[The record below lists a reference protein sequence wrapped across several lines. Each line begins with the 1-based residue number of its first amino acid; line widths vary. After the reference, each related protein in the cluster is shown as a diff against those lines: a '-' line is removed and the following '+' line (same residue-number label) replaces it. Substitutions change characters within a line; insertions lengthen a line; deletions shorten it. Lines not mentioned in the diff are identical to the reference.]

1 MAKFAKKGKEKNT
14 EALDTLKREWKEGV
28 FRRLYLFHGQEHFL
42 RDHYLKQLR
51 EKLTAGPM
59 QDFNDHRFTRE
70 TMDLVQLADAV
81 EALPMMAPCTL
92 VEIDDCDLGA
102 FNDAETEQLTAILSD
117 IPDYCT
123 VVMVFDTVPL
133 KTNERQKELKK
144 SLSQGLSVEFTCQNQ
159 RELNGWIRR
168 RFRSH
173 GKDIDD
179 RLCEHLTFL
188 TGGTMT
194 ALASEIEKIAAF
206 SSSAVVTQQDIAGVV
221 IPVLDAQVFELT
233 DAITAGEYE
242 TALITLRTLIQM
254 QEEPIAILGAIGGQ
268 LRRLMYARTAM
279 NAGKGESGVAEL
291 IKLATGR
298 EPHPYVLQKTV
309 TAARRLPETFFH
321 TAMQA
326 CLDADR
332 SLKGYGDAQR
342 ALELLI
348 LTLAQEVRRG

>member
-1 MAKFAKKGKEKNT
+1 MAKKEKDT
-14 EALDTLKREWKEGV
+14 EAFETLKRELKEGV

-42 RDHYLKQLR
+42 RDHYLQMLR

-59 QDFNDHRFTRE
+59 QDFNDHRFTQE
-70 TMDLVQLADAV
+70 NMDLTQLADAV
-81 EALPMMAPCTL
+81 DALPMMAQHTL
-92 VEIDDCDLGA
+92 VEINDCDL
-102 FNDAETEQLTAILSD
+102 NRMSDADTAQLTAILSD

-123 VVMVFDTVPL
+123 VVFVFDTVPL

-144 SLSQGLSVEFTCQNQ
+144 CIASAFSVEFACLGQ

-173 GKDIDD
+173 GKDIED

-194 ALASEIEKIAAF
+194 ALAAEIEKIAAF
-206 SSSAVVTQQDIAGVV
+206 SSGDVIMPQDISAVV
-221 IPVLDAQVFELT
+221 IPVLDAQVFDLT
-233 DAITAGEYE
+233 DAIAGGDYE
-242 TALITLRTLIQM
+242 TALVKLRTLLQM

-268 LRRLMYARTAM
+268 LRRLMYTRTAM
-279 NAGKGESGVAEL
+279 NAGKGESGVVEL
-291 IKLATGR
+291 LKRASGKA
-298 EPHPYVLQKTV
+298 PHPYVLQKTI
-309 TAARRLPETFFH
+309 TAARRLPENFF
-321 TAMQA
+321 AASVSA
-326 CLDADR
+326 CLETDKA
-332 SLKGYGDAQR
+332 LKGYGDAQR